1 MLIVRHIIEISN
13 IRRYSMENELIYA
26 IGEVL
31 MMELDEIEKV
41 TYPQSYEPDSLKIET
56 KSGKC
61 YQLVLSAIE

>member
-1 MLIVRHIIEISN
+1 MD
-13 IRRYSMENELIYA
+13 NELIYA

-31 MMELDEIEKV
+31 MMELDEIERV

-61 YQLVLSAIE
+61 YQLVLCAID